1 MTGKLIRA
9 SEPTWRKLLEV
20 AYKKEMH
27 IKDFLDDI
35 VNGKLNILE
44 IEAQ

>member
-9 SEPTWRKLLEV
+9 SEPTWRKLREV

-27 IKDFLDDI
+27 IKDVLDDI

-44 IEAQ
+44 MEAQ